1 MCACARVRTASKCCS
16 VPSRAFC
23 AFPTFTAPRRLR
35 CCKVRAYQ
43 GCRHGDGMMLLISAH
58 IWNIGGIV
66 GIFKSTGTEVRL
78 YIAVDIKRLVLVVA
92 GVN

>member
-1 MCACARVRTASKCCS
+1 
-16 VPSRAFC
+16 
-23 AFPTFTAPRRLR
+23 
-35 CCKVRAYQ
+35 
-43 GCRHGDGMMLLISAH
+43 MMLLISAH

-78 YIAVDIKRLVLVVA
+78 YIAVDIKKLVLVVA